1 MRKLLII
8 AKHEYAKIVRR
19 RSFILGTLAMPVF
32 FIAIMVLSV
41 LFTVSGTDRRP
52 LGYVDQSGLLKAAI
66 VPTETPRGEK
76 LIEIRAFPTDAAARA
91 ALEANEI
98 QGYYVLPADYL
109 STLEAK
115 LMYWDKVP
123 ADTLQRDFRYF
134 MRVNLT
140 AQLPT
145 SVQTRAIE
153 GAEVVARSADGRQE
167 ISGGG
172 FFNFVLPF
180 FVGFFFIITVMG
192 AGGYLLQAV
201 TDEKENRTV
210 EVMATSVTSEQLI
223 GGKALGLIGVALT
236 QIAILIVVVV
246 LGIMIGSRFIDFLRE
261 VSVPWSLLLTILL
274 FFVPSFA
281 LIAGMMIAVGAS
293 VTELQQGQ
301 QLVGVLNM
309 LFTMPYFFVVVFFTA
324 PNSTLATIL
333 TLFPT
338 TAFTTITLRWGVASI
353 PAWEMIVSWLLLV
366 VSGGLMVWAAARVFR
381 VGMLRYG
388 QRLDFKGMLQ
398 AVGGKAQR

>member
-8 AKHEYAKIVRR
+8 AKHEYSKIARK
-19 RSFILGTLAMPVF
+19 RSFVLGTLAMPVF

-52 LGYVDQSGLLKAAI
+52 LGYVDQSGVLTNAV
-66 VPTETPRGEK
+66 VPTETARGEK
-76 LIEIRAFPTDAAARA
+76 LIELRGFADEAAARA
-91 ALEANEI
+91 ALTAGDI

-109 STLEAK
+109 STHEVK
-115 LMYWDKVP
+115 LMYWDKIP
-123 ADTLQRDFRYF
+123 ADTLQRDFNYF
-134 MRVNLT
+134 MRVNLA
-140 AQLPT
+140 AQLPPA
-145 SVQTRAIE
+145 VQTRAIQ

-210 EVMATSVTSEQLI
+210 EIMATSVTPEQLI

-246 LGIMIGSRFIDFLRE
+246 LGITIGSRFIDFLRE
-261 VSVPWSLLLTILL
+261 VSVPWSLLLTIVVY
-274 FFVPSFA
+274 FVPSFA

-309 LFTMPYFFVVVFFTA
+309 LFTLPYFFVIVFFTA

-338 TAFTTITLRWGVASI
+338 TSFTTITLRWGVASI
-353 PAWEMIVSWLLLV
+353 PVWEMIVSWVLLV
-366 VSGGLMVWAAARVFR
+366 ASSGLMVWAAARVFR

-388 QRLDFKGMLQ
+388 QRLDVKGMLQ
-398 AVGGKAQR
+398 AVRARAQ

>member
-8 AKHEYAKIVRR
+8 AKHEYAKIARK

-32 FIAIMVLSV
+32 FVAIMVLSV

-52 LGYVDQSGLLKAAI
+52 LGYVDQSGVLTAAI
-66 VPTETPRGEK
+66 MPAETARGEP
-76 LIEIRAFPTDAAARA
+76 LIDIRAFADDDAAKA
-91 ALEANEI
+91 ALTAGEI

-109 STLEAK
+109 NSHEVK
-115 LMYWDKVP
+115 LMYWDKIP
-123 ADTLQRDFRYF
+123 ADTLQRDFNYF
-134 MRVNLT
+134 MRVNLVT
-140 AQLPT
+140 QLPKN
-145 SVQTRAIE
+145 VQTRAIE
-153 GAEVVARSADGRQE
+153 GAEIVARSADGRQE

-180 FVGFFFIITVMG
+180 FVGFFFIMTVMG

-246 LGIMIGSRFIDFLRE
+246 LGIVIGSRFLDFLRE
-261 VSVPWSLLLTILL
+261 VSVPWSLLLTILV

-281 LIAGMMIAVGAS
+281 LIAGMMIAIGAS

-301 QLVGVLNM
+301 QLVGVLNT
-309 LFTMPYFFVVVFFTA
+309 LFTLPYFFVIVFFTA

-353 PAWEMIVSWLLLV
+353 PVWEMIVSWLLLV
-366 VSGGLMVWAAARVFR
+366 ASSGLMVWAAARVFR
-381 VGMLRYG
+381 AGMLRYG
-388 QRLDFKGMLQ
+388 QRLDFKSMLH
-398 AVGGKAQR
+398 AVRVKAQ